1 MFFLNA
7 DVVSRALSCAHDFW
21 TSHCVTAVCVS
32 TVLGMISQV
41 LSLLLWKMFFGW
53 LPFVEYWPRVSDCG
67 NRSFGTRRLRCN
79 LVTRM
84 STIRLPWMLGSER
97 CPGFLLQMWCTPP
110 PQKKEVRF
118 NSRKTSEPSWTQLF
132 TFQIS
137 QREFCRW
144 NRVVGWGWFE
154 AIICETPRETR
165 PFRGRVLK
173 DTIKRHVDPD
183 DYCL

>member
-7 DVVSRALSCAHDFW
+7 DFVSSALSCAHGFW
-21 TSHCVTAVCVS
+21 TSHFVTASCVS

-41 LSLLLWKMFFGW
+41 LSLLLWKMFFG
-53 LPFVEYWPRVSDCG
+53 LPFVEYWPRVSDYG

-97 CPGFLLQMWCTPP
+97 CPGFLLPNVVHP
-110 PQKKEVRF
+110 DPQKKNSDSTREKLLNHPEPNFLRF
-118 NSRKTSEPSWTQLF
+118 KSHNGNSADGIESLAEDGLKLSFAKPLVKQGLF
-132 TFQIS
+132 
-137 QREFCRW
+137 
-144 NRVVGWGWFE
+144 G
-154 AIICETPRETR
+154 
-165 PFRGRVLK
+165 GRVRK

-183 DYCL
+183 DYCS